1 MRKLSILFLLVI
13 YLMPSY
19 AQTDTTDK
27 AVKLN
32 EVVIATSRF
41 EGLQQNAA
49 QQVQVIT
56 STDLQRYN
64 AQNSADA
71 LTLSGQVFVQK
82 SQQGGGSPVLRG
94 FEASRVLLVV
104 DGVRMNNILFRA
116 GHLQN
121 VLTVDNN
128 VVDRIEVLFGPS
140 STVYGSDALGG
151 VVHFR
156 TKNPLLATDKK
167 FRTTGKTFFR
177 FGSVNNELTGHADI
191 SLAGRKFGSITSATF
206 SRFGDMRQGN
216 FLTEGTA
223 GYWNRSFYAAR
234 TNRYDSAGTVIGQ
247 KDTAIANRNPDI
259 MKGTAYYQYD
269 ILQKFLF
276 QQNEN
281 ISHVLN
287 FQFSNTSNI
296 PRYDRLDV
304 YSNSTILR
312 DAEWYYG
319 PQKRLLAAY
328 EFNYKNAGPLDNI
341 SVGVN
346 YQNIEESRHNR
357 TFNSS
362 FRTSRIE
369 KVHVIGVH
377 ADLRKKIKAHEITA
391 GVEGQFNLLKST
403 AFATNVNVDTTR
415 PASTRY
421 PDGKNN
427 MNYIAAYVTHQWV
440 ISPKVVLS
448 DGIRYNFVN
457 LKSTLTEKSQDFFPL
472 PYSETKN
479 TYNAVSGNL
488 GLVAKPGK
496 GFRIAALFS
505 TGFRAPN
512 VDDVAKI
519 FESVPGSVVVPNSK
533 LKPEYTIN
541 GELTLEKTFAEKVR
555 VSVTGFGTYFI
566 NAIALD
572 NATFN
577 GADSIDYDGVLSR
590 VLAPANKNKAYVAG
604 VTALVEADVT
614 NWLSAN
620 ASVTYTYGRIITD
633 TVPYPLDHI
642 APVYGRIGFRAHYKW
657 VRGEFFS
664 LFSGP
669 KKVKDY
675 NMLGEDNFGQG
686 TPNGSPT
693 WYTLNARI
701 GFQPVKY
708 FGIDLGCDNL
718 MDMRYRP
725 FASGVSGPG
734 RNFFVKATFSW

>member
-1 MRKLSILFLLVI
+1 MKKIPILSLLLVNLLLA
-13 YLMPSY
+13 YSQ
-19 AQTDTTDK
+19 ADTTDK
-27 AVKLN
+27 AVKLT

-41 EGLQQNAA
+41 EGLQQNIA

-56 STDLQRYN
+56 SADLKRYN

-71 LTLSGQVFVQK
+71 LTLGGQVFVQK

-104 DGVRMNNILFRA
+104 DGIRMNNILFRA

-128 VVDRIEVLFGPS
+128 AVDRIEVLFGPS

-156 TKNPLLATDKK
+156 TKNPLLASDKK
-167 FRTTGKTFFR
+167 FRTAGNAFFR

-216 FLTEGTA
+216 YLTEATA
-223 GYWNRSFYAAR
+223 GYWNRTFYAAR
-234 TNRYDSAGTVIGQ
+234 TNRYDSTGNVIGQ
-247 KDTAIANRNPDI
+247 KDTAIANRTPDV
-259 MKGTAYYQYD
+259 MKGSGYYQYD
-269 ILQKFLF
+269 VLQKFLF
-276 QQNEN
+276 QQSEN

-341 SVGVN
+341 SAGIN

-369 KVHVIGVH
+369 KVHVIGLH
-377 ADLRKKIKAHEITA
+377 ADLRKNIKAHEVTA
-391 GVEGQFNLLKST
+391 GVEGQFNILKST
-403 AFATNVNVDTTR
+403 AFGTNVNVDTTR
-415 PASTRY
+415 AASTRY
-421 PDGKNN
+421 PDGKNS
-427 MNYIAAYVTHQWV
+427 MNYIGLYVTHQWI
-440 ISPKVVLS
+440 ISPKLVLS
-448 DGIRYNFVN
+448 DGLRYSFVN

-472 PYSETKN
+472 PYSETNN
-479 TYNAVSGNL
+479 TYHAVSGNL

-512 VDDVAKI
+512 VDDMAKI

-541 GELTLEKTFAEKVR
+541 GELTLQKTFAEKVR
-555 VSVTGFGTYFI
+555 LSVTGFGTYFI

-572 NATFN
+572 KATFN
-577 GADSIDYDGVLSR
+577 GADSIDYDGTLSR
-590 VLAPANKNKAYVAG
+590 VLAPANKNRAYVAG
-604 VTALVEADVT
+604 VTALAEADIT

-642 APVYGRIGFRAHYKW
+642 APVYGRIGFRANYKW
-657 VRGEFFS
+657 VRGEFFA
-664 LFSGP
+664 LFSGA

-686 TPNGSPT
+686 TPNGAPA

-708 FGIDLGCDNL
+708 LGIDLGCDNL
-718 MDMRYRP
+718 MDLRYRP
-725 FASGVSGPG
+725 FASGISGPG
-734 RNFFVKATFSW
+734 RNFFVKATVSW